1 MNVFNKVTLQSLK
14 KNKTRTIVTIIGII
28 LSAAMI
34 CAVTTFASSIY
45 NYALD
50 NAIYVDGDWHGSA
63 EDMSLETYEMIKNE
77 SKVSNHVFA
86 QQLGYAKIEG
96 CINENKPYLFVLGVS
111 EGFSD
116 MMPVH
121 ITSGKYPTSSSEI
134 LIPDHLYENG
144 GVELNIGDTIEL
156 ALGKGFV
163 NRKLRIITF
172 HYNANITNALDFATL
187 KIQIEI

>member
-63 EDMSLETYEMIKNE
+63 EDMSLETY
-77 SKVSNHVFA
+77 
-86 QQLGYAKIEG
+86 
-96 CINENKPYLFVLGVS
+96 
-111 EGFSD
+111 
-116 MMPVH
+116 
-121 ITSGKYPTSSSEI
+121 
-134 LIPDHLYENG
+134 
-144 GVELNIGDTIEL
+144 
-156 ALGKGFV
+156 
-163 NRKLRIITF
+163 
-172 HYNANITNALDFATL
+172 
-187 KIQIEI
+187 

>member
-77 SKVSNHVFA
+77 SKVSYQYFHENLKFEVMLH
-86 QQLGYAKIEG
+86 G
-96 CINENKPYLFVLGVS
+96 CLML
-111 EGFSD
+111 
-116 MMPVH
+116 
-121 ITSGKYPTSSSEI
+121 
-134 LIPDHLYENG
+134 
-144 GVELNIGDTIEL
+144 
-156 ALGKGFV
+156 
-163 NRKLRIITF
+163 
-172 HYNANITNALDFATL
+172 
-187 KIQIEI
+187 